1 MTALSHEDRQ
11 SESFALALLLVAPL
25 LMASNPVMGRA
36 AVEFVPPLAL
46 AFWRWLLCFLILLPL
61 TWRSLRRH
69 QGVFRQHG
77 GLILLLGALGMGIS
91 GGFVYVG
98 VQYTTATNASII
110 YAASPVMMLII
121 AAFLDREVIRPQQ
134 IIGILLSLIGVA
146 TIIGQGDWRALLAIE
161 FNVGDI
167 WVLGAATSWAF
178 YSVLIRRLSN
188 LVPTFTLFAA
198 IILAGV
204 VVLAPFYIWEMASGQ
219 VMQLTVATLLSL
231 AGVVLIASLFAFTAF
246 QKGIAVIG
254 AARAGPFMYLM
265 PVYGAGLAVM
275 FLGERF
281 ELFHAIGLC
290 LILPGVALA
299 SLKRRTSE

>member
-1 MTALSHEDRQ
+1 MTALPESDRQ
-11 SESFALALLLVAPL
+11 SEGFALALLMVAPL

-46 AFWRWLLCFLILLPL
+46 AFWRWLLCFIILLPL

-69 QGVFRQHG
+69 QDVLKQHG
-77 GLILLLGALGMGIS
+77 GLILLLGALGMGVS

-121 AAFLDREVIRPQQ
+121 ATFLDRETIQTRQ
-134 IIGILLSLIGVA
+134 IVGIVLSLIGVA
-146 TIIGQGDWRALLAIE
+146 TIIGKGDWQALLAIE

-204 VVLAPFYIWEMASGQ
+204 IVLAPFYLWESATGQ
-219 VMQLTVATLLSL
+219 TMTLNGATILSL

-265 PVYGAGLAVM
+265 PVYGAGLAVL
-275 FLGERF
+275 FLSERF

-299 SLKRRTSE
+299 SLKRRAT

>member
-1 MTALSHEDRQ
+1 MTALSHSERQ
-11 SESFALALLLVAPL
+11 SEGFALALLMIAPL

-46 AFWRWLLCFLILLPL
+46 AFWRWLLCFIILLPL

-69 QGVFRQHG
+69 QAVLKQHG
-77 GLILLLGALGMGIS
+77 GLILLLGALGMGVS

-121 AAFLDREVIRPQQ
+121 AAYLDRETIQTRQ
-134 IIGILLSLIGVA
+134 IIGIVLSLIGVA
-146 TIIGQGDWRALLAIE
+146 TIIGKGDWQALLAIQ
-161 FNVGDI
+161 FNAGDL

-204 VVLAPFYIWEMASGQ
+204 IVLAPFYLWE
-219 VMQLTVATLLSL
+219 TATGHAMSLNGATILSL

-265 PVYGAGLAVM
+265 PVYGAGLAVL

-299 SLKRRTSE
+299 SLKRQAT